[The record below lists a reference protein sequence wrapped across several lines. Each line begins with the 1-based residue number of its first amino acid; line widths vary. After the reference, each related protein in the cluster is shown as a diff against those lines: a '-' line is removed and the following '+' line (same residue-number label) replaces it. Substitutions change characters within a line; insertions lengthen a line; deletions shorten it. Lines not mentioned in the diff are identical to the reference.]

1 MFAGKFGRGWKVDF
15 AYLVSGEG
23 TEEKPQVNHLV
34 HRKPRLLEPAL
45 VDASG

>member
-34 HRKPRLLEPAL
+34 LRKPRLLEPAL